1 MIHSVSVYKK
11 IFSNAHRKKNYGKKK
26 GGGYYSLNLYEV
38 KKSIYHIIM
47 CIYMSYNIK
56 NYLRPPYSHNYLGTT
71 IHAPSTEASLGV
83 QIVSSLC
90 FTKLSLVPKNNLQ
103 ISH

>member
-1 MIHSVSVYKK
+1 MEHIKLLYNNILLREPDEEGLKFYYNK
-11 IFSNAHRKKNYGKKK
+11 LSNEAD
-26 GGGYYSLNLYEV
+26 SLD
-38 KKSIYHIIM
+38 
-47 CIYMSYNIK
+47 NIK